1 MEDNKNNTQY
11 INGAPIIH
19 SLEDDIGVA
28 DNDIMKA
35 HTQLQTEKKVK
46 TWIIVIITIVIVF
59 AIIIVGYF
67 YFRDR
72 ANTNT
77 NQTNISA
84 ETIPQDTNGNIP
96 PPENNNQELS
106 ESDRIKQQF
115 PSIPDGI
122 LQGIDS
128 MKTGGDYVA
137 FVIKPESETMISD
150 FIDDT
155 NNRDVWLAFLD
166 NIFNTN
172 GLTDFSLYKK
182 DNLTAF
188 INTNGN
194 YLFAYSLIRD
204 SLNQP
209 VLIFSSG
216 LRGIFTYK

>member
-1 MEDNKNNTQY
+1 MEDNQNKTQY

-28 DNDIMKA
+28 DNDIMAA

-46 TWIIVIITIVIVF
+46 SWMIVIISIVVVF

-67 YFRDR
+67 YFRDK
-72 ANTNT
+72 ANTNN
-77 NQTNISA
+77 NQTIL
-84 ETIPQDTNGNIP
+84 TPQIDSQDINNNP
-96 PPENNNQELS
+96 PPVDNNQELS
-106 ESDRIKQQF
+106 ESERIKQQF
-115 PSIPDGI
+115 PNIPDII
-122 LQGIDS
+122 LQNIAN

-137 FVIKPESETMISD
+137 FVIKPESETIISD
-150 FIDDT
+150 FIDDS
-155 NNRDVWLAFLD
+155 NNRDMWLGFLD
-166 NIFNTN
+166 NVFNTN
-172 GLTDFSLYKK
+172 GLTDFSVYKK
-182 DNLTAF
+182 DNITAF
-188 INTNGN
+188 VNTNGN